1 MEYNR
6 TNHTWMTAASDY
18 DDQPVDLRF
27 YFQALFAHRW
37 VIVFFTLGAALAA
50 AVYVFTRAPLYSA
63 TARLQIRQPSG
74 RYIMLSGS
82 AATPV
87 YSDQELSSML
97 RSHVTRVYSGITIFD
112 AAKYLNEKYS
122 VSVDPGELA
131 SSLNVT
137 QQEPD
142 FIVITATHTSPIR
155 AAQFANAVA
164 STYQARNTDEARREA
179 RAAQTHIRTQLAE
192 VRADLSR
199 VEEEMKPLKI
209 RNRSPW
215 NTDGDMA
222 SALAIASYEDQAQ
235 QADMEAASLRSRV
248 RTLRNQLAAH
258 PRFRTYERPSEDP
271 LLVGLRQE
279 KVNLEVQLA
288 KLRADYRESDP
299 RILAVKDKLTAID
312 SQIDQRARSA
322 FKTTVTEEDPNYTM
336 LASQLFM
343 AENSLAEA
351 EAKALALR
359 NLANQRRA
367 QSPRVTE
374 DEMKLARLQRRR
386 DVLQRAETTLLE
398 RLEEERINESRQL
411 GNVDIVDFARP
422 SNRPVSPRPE
432 KTIPMAAAIGLLVGI
447 GLAVLRE
454 YLGSSVV
461 HTTDDLAVAIGAAPL
476 GFIPAAR
483 QLRSPSNYLPVLT
496 NPGGALAEAVHNVRA
511 SLKFA
516 TLDAPAKTFVVSSA
530 GTGEGKTFMAA
541 DLAAAIA
548 QSGQR
553 VILVDADLRR
563 PKLHEVFG
571 LERVPGLSDALAD
584 GIGIEEVLQA
594 TQTDNL
600 KVVTAG
606 SPVPTPAILFET
618 SRMTETV
625 HKLSS
630 MADVVVFDSAPIMAV
645 SDTILLA
652 SKTDGIILV
661 TEQSRVAKAALAE
674 VRRMCDMAR
683 VRILGA
689 VMNKVDT
696 SSHYHTRYHYYRD
709 YYKHHRNGQR
719 SLPST
724 RSQPTQENPTEQTS
738 SGTA

>member
-1 MEYNR
+1 
-6 TNHTWMTAASDY
+6 MTAAGDY

-37 VIVFFTLGAALAA
+37 VIVLLTLGAALAA

-63 TARLQIRQPSG
+63 TARLQIRQESG

-82 AATPV
+82 AAAPV
-87 YSDQELSSML
+87 YSEQELSNLL
-97 RSHVTRVYSGITIFD
+97 RSHVTRIYSGTTLFD
-112 AAKYLNEKYS
+112 TLRYLKERY
-122 VSVDPGELA
+122 
-131 SSLNVT
+131 NVT
-137 QQEPD
+137 PNPTELMSGLTVAQQEPD
-142 FIVITATHTSPIR
+142 FISITVTHTVPAR
-155 AAQFANAVA
+155 AALFANAIA
-164 STYQARNTDEARREA
+164 STYQSRNTDEARREA
-179 RAAQTHIRTQLAE
+179 RAAQTHIRQQLSE
-192 VRADLSR
+192 IRADLSR

-215 NTDGDMA
+215 NYEGDMA
-222 SALAIASYEDQAQ
+222 SALAIAGYEDQAH
-235 QADMEAASLRSRV
+235 QAEMEAAALRSRV

-258 PRFRTYERPSEDP
+258 PRFRSYERPSEDP

-288 KLRADYRESDP
+288 KLRADYRENDP
-299 RILAVKDKLTAID
+299 RVLAMQDKLNAID
-312 SQIDQRARSA
+312 AQIQQRARTA
-322 FKTTVTEEDPNYTM
+322 FKTTVTEEDPNYSM

-343 AENSLAEA
+343 AENSMAEA

-411 GNVDIVDFARP
+411 GSVDIVDFARP

-432 KTIPMAAAIGLLVGI
+432 KTIPLAAAVGLLVGI
-447 GLAVLRE
+447 GLAILRE
-454 YLGSSVV
+454 YLGSSIV
-461 HTTDDLAVAIGAAPL
+461 HTTDDLAVATGAAPL
-476 GFIPAAR
+476 GFIPASR
-483 QLRSPSNYLPVLT
+483 QLRSTANYLPVLT
-496 NPGGALAEAVHNVRA
+496 NPGGALAEAVHNIRA

-516 TLDAPAKTFVVSSA
+516 TLDAPAKTIVVSSA
-530 GTGEGKTFMAA
+530 GTGEGKTLMAA
-541 DLAAAIA
+541 DLATAMALA
-548 QSGQR
+548 GQR
-553 VILVDADLRR
+553 VILVDGDLRR
-563 PKLHEVFG
+563 PKLHTIFD
-571 LERVPGLSDALAD
+571 LERIPGLTDILGD
-584 GIGIEEVLQA
+584 GIGVDEVLQA
-594 TQTDNL
+594 TQTNNL
-600 KVVTAG
+600 KVITAG
-606 SPVPTPAILFET
+606 SPVASPSVLLESPRTAELIE
-618 SRMTETV
+618 
-625 HKLSS
+625 KLASA
-630 MADVVVFDSAPIMAV
+630 ADVVIFDSAPVMAV

-661 TEQSRVAKAALAE
+661 TEQSRVAKSALTE

-709 YYKHHRNGQR
+709 YYKHHRNGRR
-719 SLPST
+719 SLPSKAGDH
-724 RSQPTQENPTEQTS
+724 PTQQDTTAPTQ
-738 SGTA
+738 GDAA